1 MNPLFPDPLKFTLD
15 GWNGD
20 SAIYRLDHYY
30 RVCTSQGWITVP
42 TGFRSDGLSVP
53 AFAHPIVGPANGPAF
68 GAGLLHDYLYSRES
82 TLFHNHPR
90 DVCDLLFKEA
100 MWNLGIGWFRRGA
113 IYRSVRMFGGKF
125 FKAK

>member
-1 MNPLFPDPLKFTLD
+1 MNHLFPDPLQFTLD

-30 RVCTSQGWITVP
+30 RVSTSQGWVTVP
-42 TGFRSDGLSVP
+42 TGFRTDGLSIP

-82 TLFHNHPR
+82 NLFHDHPR
-90 DVCDLLFKEA
+90 EVCDLLFKEA
-100 MWNLGIGWFRRGA
+100 MWNLGVGCFRREA

-125 FKAK
+125 FKR